1 MFGRSTSKIYGLALL
16 ASGQSNTMTT
26 SYSGQY
32 IMQVT
37 YNNGWIVSSLYCAHQ
52 DTFTYTLYYINSYI
66 IYIYQE
72 KIKKKVKSLYAWI
85 LEAVDLRESP
95 SIFFLNDN

>member
-32 IMQVT
+32 IMQVI
-37 YNNGWIVSSLYCAHQ
+37 YNNGWIQGVSVPCIVHIKIHLP
-52 DTFTYTLYYINSYI
+52 YI
-66 IYIYQE
+66 ILILILYIPGE
-72 KIKKKVKSLYAWI
+72 NLKKSLYAWI
-85 LEAVDLRESP
+85 LEAVDRRESP
-95 SIFFLNDN
+95 SNFFLNDN

>member
-32 IMQVT
+32 IMQVI
-37 YNNGWIVSSLYCAHQ
+37 YNNGWIQGVSVPCIVHIKIHLH
-52 DTFTYTLYYINSYI
+52 LPYI
-66 IYIYQE
+66 ILILILCIYQE
-72 KIKKKVKSLYAWI
+72 KIRKKK
-85 LEAVDLRESP
+85 
-95 SIFFLNDN
+95 